1 MSHQAIRPLVHI
13 GFHKTASTLLQ
24 RTLFTRSDLGFER
37 PGRDRFHIQA
47 DFIRYGAFDEMDP
60 KVIEAYHRL
69 AYEARTR
76 GRTLVLSHERLS
88 GYPGSGGFDARM
100 IADRIKTCLP
110 DARILVFVREQ
121 RSMLYSYYLQYIT
134 DGGSLSFKRLIKPIQ
149 PKLFRKPELDLRTF
163 AYVPLIEYYRTLFGA
178 ENVLIIPYETLHV
191 ETWRIALEIAR
202 FCGQSTN
209 RIDTEIFG
217 DMANSS
223 MPIIMQLVRR
233 HLNGLIYRNQLSPHA
248 PIKFNPFD
256 RWYPRMR
263 PLFEP
268 TRLVDAPFKRR
279 LKRQIE
285 EITGDRY
292 AESNLRLQRM
302 TGHDLSRYGYRLP
315 ELAPAPQSR
324 TAPQVAGSVTVP
336 STAAIQASG

>member
-1 MSHQAIRPLVHI
+1 MSTQAIRPLVHI

-24 RTLFTRSDLGFER
+24 RTLFARSDLGFER
-37 PGRDRFHIQA
+37 PGRDRSRIQS
-47 DFIRYGAFDEMDP
+47 DFVRFGPFDEMDP

-88 GYPGSGGFDARM
+88 GYPGSGAFDARM

-134 DGGSLSFKRLIKPIQ
+134 DGGSLSFRRLTSPIQ
-149 PKLFRKPELDLRTF
+149 PRLFRKPEFDLRSF
-163 AYVPLIEYYRTLFGA
+163 AYVAQIEYYRTLFGP
-178 ENVLIIPYETLHV
+178 ENVLVVPYETLHE
-191 ETWRIALEIAR
+191 ETWRVAVEIAR
-202 FCGQSTN
+202 FCGQSTS
-209 RIDTEIFG
+209 RISADIFG

-223 MPIIMQLVRR
+223 MPIMMQLLRR
-233 HLNGLIYRNQLSPHA
+233 HLNGLVYRNQLSPHA

-256 RWYPRMR
+256 RWYRRIR

-268 TRLVDAPFKRR
+268 TRLIDAPLKRR

-285 EITGDRY
+285 TLTGDRY
-292 AESNLRLQRM
+292 AESNLQLQRL
-302 TGHDLSRYGYRLP
+302 TGHDLSRYGYRMP
-315 ELAPAPQSR
+315 EPAAAPQR
-324 TAPQVAGSVTVP
+324 AAQQGGKAVP
-336 STAAIQASG
+336 LRNGAILQATG